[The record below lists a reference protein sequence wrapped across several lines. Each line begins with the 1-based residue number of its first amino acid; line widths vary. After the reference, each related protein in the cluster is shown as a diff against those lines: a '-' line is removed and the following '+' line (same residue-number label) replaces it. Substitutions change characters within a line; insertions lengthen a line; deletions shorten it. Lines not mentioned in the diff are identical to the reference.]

1 MDIGDAGKG
10 GGMNVGDL
18 VHYQAQG
25 FNCGFDNEGDGP
37 ALFIGFK
44 EYETNDKSSS
54 TVEILR
60 SGKDKVEEVW
70 ELQVGAL
77 DTWEGKNESR

>member
-1 MDIGDAGKG
+1 MQ
-10 GGMNVGDL
+10 VGDL
-18 VHYQAQG
+18 VYFQAQG

-70 ELQVGAL
+70 ELQVG
-77 DTWEGKNESR
+77 TFKEWEGYSKE

>member
-1 MDIGDAGKG
+1 MQ
-10 GGMNVGDL
+10 VGDL

-44 EYETNDKSSS
+44 ERGRNGKSSN
-54 TVEILR
+54 TVEILHSR
-60 SGKDKVEEVW
+60 KGKVEEVW

-77 DTWEGKNESR
+77 DEWEGCGKE